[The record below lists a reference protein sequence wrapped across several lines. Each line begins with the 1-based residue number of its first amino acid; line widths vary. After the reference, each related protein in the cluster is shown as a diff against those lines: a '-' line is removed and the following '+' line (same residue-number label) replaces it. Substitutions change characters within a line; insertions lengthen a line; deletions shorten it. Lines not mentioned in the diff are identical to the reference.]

1 MTSRPARSPSVAA
14 APTEPVVRLTLL
26 SQAGELLAGSLD
38 RRRVVA
44 LAAQLMVP
52 RLADWVAFF
61 PPAGH
66 PSESGPE
73 HVWHAEE
80 DRLDDLAAALKS
92 WQPVLGPAESPSQGP
107 FGADPV
113 PGPAGPYAS
122 GPAAAATLLSPAG
135 PALGLPLRSRGG
147 SLGTMVL
154 GAPGRRAF
162 PAAAVALAGELAART
177 AAALDNARLYAEQ
190 LEIVRGLQRS
200 LLPPSLPAV
209 PGIDTGV
216 VYEAASAGNGAG
228 AGVNVGGDFYEVF
241 RISDRVWGFAI
252 GDVCGTGPEAA
263 ALTGLARH
271 SLRLLAREGRSPV
284 SVVERVNQAVLE
296 EGELAGDAG
305 RFITMLYGEL
315 EPRPDGSAQ
324 LVLVCAGHPLPLV
337 LRRDGTV
344 RAAATPQPLL
354 GVLDQPEFYAEDVE
368 LHAGEVFLAYTD
380 GASER
385 RNGSAMLGDEG
396 VAAVLAGCT
405 GMSAAGVVSRVAQ
418 AVSDFGSS
426 ATRDDLALLAL
437 RAGSVTATG
446 TGTASA

>member
-1 MTSRPARSPSVAA
+1 MTSRPTRSATA
-14 APTEPVVRLTLL
+14 DGLTEPAARLTLL

-61 PPAGH
+61 PPSGH
-66 PSESGPE
+66 PNEGVTE
-73 HVWHAEE
+73 HIWHAEE
-80 DRLDDLAAALKS
+80 DRLDELADALQG
-92 WQPVLGPAESPSQGP
+92 WLPAPGTVRPAGSTGSSA
-107 FGADPV
+107 GADTGAAPRT
-113 PGPAGPYAS
+113 GPPS
-122 GPAAAATLLSPAG
+122 GPPGAAVLSATVLASPAG
-135 PALGLPLRSRGG
+135 AALVLPLRARGS

-154 GAPGRRAF
+154 GAPGRRSF
-162 PAAAVALAGELAART
+162 PAATVGLAGDLAARI

-209 PGIDTGV
+209 PGLDTGV
-216 VYEAASAGNGAG
+216 VYEAASAGD
-228 AGVNVGGDFYEVF
+228 GVHVGGDFYDVF

-296 EGELAGDAG
+296 EGEMAGDAG
-305 RFITMLYGEL
+305 RFITLLYGEL

-337 LRRDGTV
+337 LRRDGSV

-354 GVLDQPEFYAEDVE
+354 GVLEQPEFYAEDVE
-368 LHAGEVFLAYTD
+368 LHAGEVLLAYTD

-385 RNGSAMLGDEG
+385 RNGKAMLGDEG

-405 GMSAAGVVSRVAQ
+405 GMSAAGVVGRVAQ
-418 AVSDFGSS
+418 AVSDFGASGS
-426 ATRDDLALLAL
+426 RDDLALLAL
-437 RAGSVTATG
+437 RAGSGG
-446 TGTASA
+446 TTAS

>member
-1 MTSRPARSPSVAA
+1 MTSRPARSATA
-14 APTEPVVRLTLL
+14 DGLTEPVARLTLL

-44 LAAQLMVP
+44 LAAQLIVP

-61 PPAGH
+61 PPSGH
-66 PSESGPE
+66 PNEWVAD
-73 HVWHAEE
+73 HVWHADE
-80 DRLDDLAAALKS
+80 DRLDELAKALRGWS
-92 WQPVLGPAESPSQGP
+92 PVS
-107 FGADPV
+107 V
-113 PGPAGPYAS
+113 PDTAT
-122 GPAAAATLLSPAG
+122 GPAATGESAGLAAVPRVATAPGSPATG
-135 PALGLPLRSRGG
+135 PGPSVLASPLGVALVLPLRARGS

-154 GAPGRRAF
+154 GAPGRTSF
-162 PAAAVALAGELAART
+162 PAATVGLAGDLAARI

-200 LLPPSLPAV
+200 LLPPSLPTV
-209 PGIDTGV
+209 PGLDTGV
-216 VYEAASAGNGAG
+216 VYEAASAGD
-228 AGVNVGGDFYEVF
+228 GVHVGGDFYDVF

-284 SVVERVNQAVLE
+284 SVMERVNQAVLE
-296 EGELAGDAG
+296 EGEPAGDAG
-305 RFITMLYGEL
+305 RFITLLYGEL

-324 LVLVCAGHPLPLV
+324 LVLGGAGHPLPLV

-354 GVLDQPEFYAEDVE
+354 GVLEQPDFYAEDVE
-368 LHAGEVFLAYTD
+368 LHAGEVLLAYTD

-385 RNGSAMLGDEG
+385 RNGKAMLGDEG

-405 GMSAAGVVSRVAQ
+405 GMTAAGVVGRVAQ
-418 AVSDFGSS
+418 AVSDFGASGS
-426 ATRDDLALLAL
+426 RDDLALLAL
-437 RAGSVTATG
+437 RAGTG
-446 TGTASA
+446 TGAGS